1 MTAVLARLTATEW
14 RLLLRDPVSVGFA
27 LALPLALLVI
37 FGLPAESREASRDP
51 GGERP
56 IDTVLPSMALVLS
69 FGMLALFTLPY
80 NLAAYR
86 ERGIL
91 RRLATT
97 PVRPVLLLAAQL
109 AVNLAVATLATLL
122 VLAIGPLAL
131 DMALPA
137 DPLGLLL
144 ALALGAAAL
153 FGIGLL
159 LAALV
164 PRTRRIQA
172 IGPLL
177 FFPSLFLAGL
187 WLPKEQMP
195 AILARVGDLTPLSAF
210 RETLQDAWVGDAL
223 DPLHLAVM
231 VVWALGAAAVAAR
244 AFRWE

>member
-1 MTAVLARLTATEW
+1 MTGALARLTTVEW
-14 RLLLRDPVSVGFA
+14 RLLLRDLVTVGFA
-27 LALPLALLVI
+27 IVLPLALLLV
-37 FGLPAESREASRDP
+37 FGLPAESQEASADL
-51 GGERP
+51 GGERAV
-56 IDTVLPSMALVLS
+56 DTVLPSMAIVLS

-80 NLAAYR
+80 NLASYR
-86 ERGIL
+86 ERGVL

-97 PVRPVLLLAAQL
+97 PVRPVLLLTAQL
-109 AVNLAVATLATLL
+109 LVNLAVATLATLL
-122 VLAIGPLAL
+122 VLAIGPLAI

-137 DPLGLLL
+137 HPAALLL
-144 ALALGAAAL
+144 ALVLGAASL

-164 PRTRRIQA
+164 PSTKRIQA
-172 IGPLL
+172 IAPLL

-187 WLPKEQMP
+187 WLPKEDMP

-223 DPLHLAVM
+223 DPLYLVVM
-231 VVWALGAAAVAAR
+231 AVWALGAAAVAAR